1 MEFVGDDEEL
11 CGRHGDAH
19 ACELVIGSMSRN
31 TQKLNFLVML
41 CTVELEAL
49 GRAWE
54 RLVAGREIVDG
65 ENNRNL
71 FCAIDK
77 DGEDKTEHLHSEQPL
92 RPVHTLPESL
102 GFTRSRREFP
112 EVSGNQREGVSDES
126 LGVTEVAGTH

>member
-1 MEFVGDDEEL
+1 
-11 CGRHGDAH
+11 
-19 ACELVIGSMSRN
+19 
-31 TQKLNFLVML
+31 ML

-77 DGEDKTEHLHSEQPL
+77 DEEDKTEHLHSEQPR
-92 RPVHTLPESL
+92 RPVHTLRESL
-102 GFTRSRREFP
+102 GFTRSHREFL
-112 EVSGNQREGVSDES
+112 EVTRNQREGVPSES
-126 LGVTEVAGTH
+126 WGVTEVAGRR